1 MGKMMDPSEE
11 GLLFFY
17 NSTVT
22 AGELPVAQTFDN

>member
-17 NSTVT
+17 NFIVT
-22 AGELPVAQTFDN
+22 REKFPTIQ